1 MFPDSHLDLL
11 DQPGVGIL
19 STLGPDGYPQTT
31 AIWFIRDGDNIVTSV
46 TTDRQKFKNAVR
58 HPKVTFF
65 VVDPTNQFRTIEIRG
80 DLTSEPD
87 PSLDTLRRVVAPHGL
102 DLETFRGPKE
112 NRVTITVTPHHIV
125 ANG

>member
-11 DQPGVGIL
+11 DKPGVGVL
-19 STLGPDGYPQTT
+19 STLGADGYPQTT
-31 AIWFIRDGDNIVTSV
+31 AIWFIRDGDRIVTSL

-65 VVDPTNQFRTIEIRG
+65 VVDPANQFRTIEIRG

-87 PSLDTLRRVVAPHGL
+87 PSLETLRRVVALHGL

-112 NRVTITVTPHHIV
+112 HRVTITITPHHIV